1 MSPETFTQQY
11 SDTPHLYLQLSSEQL
26 VRRNSLSLRERT
38 PPPGS
43 LADEI
48 LTTPYCT
55 EASGEFSHYAKAR
68 TILSNLKEMTERYSD
83 FASCESEMSLSDDQD
98 SDNSFRTQD
107 RRKKSGKHRLSTTP
121 PDRDFFL
128 KKSKY

>member
-1 MSPETFTQQY
+1 MVLKE
-11 SDTPHLYLQLSSEQL
+11 
-26 VRRNSLSLRERT
+26 SLSLRERT

-55 EASGEFSHYAKAR
+55 EASGEFSHYAVAR
-68 TILSNLKEMTERYSD
+68 TILSNLKEMTKRYSD